1 MRFEYICHHCNNR
14 FTTVLN
20 ATKERVACPY
30 CQQIMTASNI
40 NVVVDDSVN
49 QVRNQQPVINQPQQA
64 RVQARPVQGRPVQAR
79 PVQARPIQAQPV
91 QAQPVQTQPI
101 QARPIQAQP
110 VQAQPVQ
117 TQPIQAQPV
126 QAQPVQARPIQ
137 AQPIQAQ
144 PVPVQPVQ
152 AEALDPIVLA
162 PHAEPAAMVND
173 MDKPDESNVEP
184 SNIDE
189 AKPENSAEE
198 VSNSESEKASLQ
210 ESFNKAL
217 LESVEEDEEDDE
229 NVEIADELKEAMNDT
244 YEGVSKKKFN
254 PVLMIVL
261 VVAAVLFTGIY
272 FLFIKKD
279 KQAEKTE
286 MLVKNEKAA
295 VQALKEFSQDNP
307 DMNITQYFMLDLD
320 QDGQKEVIANN
331 DKNLIV
337 FGAEDGAASLIYKK
351 PVFEWVYLRGKGL
364 FVVNTDE
371 SQKKGGAVWLIKA
384 KYTLVEDA
392 HQENYHFSNG
402 AYTKLLNG
410 KETKV
415 SEDDYYGFV
424 NTIIKNYT
432 KLTPL
437 KL

>member
-101 QARPIQAQP
+101 QA
-110 VQAQPVQ
+110 
-117 TQPIQAQPV
+117 
-126 QAQPVQARPIQ
+126 
-137 AQPIQAQ
+137 
-144 PVPVQPVQ
+144 QPVQ

-184 SNIDE
+184 SNIDG

-217 LESVEEDEEDDE
+217 LESVEEDKEDDE

-279 KQAEKTE
+279 KQVEKTE

-295 VQALKEFSQDNP
+295 VQALKDYANNYP
-307 DMNITQYFMLDLD
+307 DMKITQYFMLDLD
-320 QDGQKEVIANN
+320 QDGQREVIANN

-337 FGAEDGAASLIYKK
+337 FGAEEGTAYLIHKK
-351 PVFEWVYLRGKGL
+351 PVFEWVYLRGKGV
-364 FVVNTDE
+364 FVVNSDE
-371 SQKKGGAVWLIKA
+371 AQTEGSAVWLIK
-384 KYTLVEDA
+384 KQKKLVEDA
-392 HQENYHFSNG
+392 HQENYHFVDGN
-402 AYTKLLNG
+402 YIKTLDG

-432 KLTPL
+432 KLTPV

>member
-79 PVQARPIQAQPV
+79 PVQARPVQTRPIQARPV

-101 QARPIQAQP
+101 Q
-110 VQAQPVQ
+110 
-117 TQPIQAQPV
+117 
-126 QAQPVQARPIQ
+126 
-137 AQPIQAQ
+137 
-144 PVPVQPVQ
+144 VQPVQ

-173 MDKPDESNVEP
+173 MDKSDESNVEP
-184 SNIDE
+184 SNIDG

-217 LESVEEDEEDDE
+217 LESVEEDKEDDE

-279 KQAEKTE
+279 KQTEKTE

-295 VQALKEFSQDNP
+295 VQALKDYANNYP
-307 DMNITQYFMLDLD
+307 DMKITQYFMLDLD
-320 QDGQKEVIANN
+320 QDGQREVIANN

-337 FGAEDGAASLIYKK
+337 FGAEEGTAYLIHKK
-351 PVFEWVYLRGKGL
+351 PVFEWVYLRGKGV
-364 FVVNTDE
+364 FVVNSDE
-371 SQKKGGAVWLIKA
+371 AQTEGSAVWLIK
-384 KYTLVEDA
+384 KQKKLVEDA
-392 HQENYHFSNG
+392 HQENYHFVDGN
-402 AYTKLLNG
+402 YIKTLDG

-432 KLTPL
+432 KLTPV

>member
-30 CQQIMTASNI
+30 CQQIMTVSNI

-79 PVQARPIQAQPV
+79 PVQARPIQA
-91 QAQPVQTQPI
+91 
-101 QARPIQAQP
+101 RP

-126 QAQPVQARPIQ
+126 Q
-137 AQPIQAQ
+137 
-144 PVPVQPVQ
+144 VQPVQ

-184 SNIDE
+184 SNIDG

-217 LESVEEDEEDDE
+217 LESVEEDNEDDE

-279 KQAEKTE
+279 KQTEKTE

-295 VQALKEFSQDNP
+295 VQALKDYANNYP
-307 DMNITQYFMLDLD
+307 DMKITQYFMLDLD
-320 QDGQKEVIANN
+320 QDGQREVIANN

-337 FGAEDGAASLIYKK
+337 FGAEEGTAYLIHKK
-351 PVFEWVYLRGKGL
+351 PVFEWVYLRGKGV
-364 FVVNTDE
+364 FVVNSDE
-371 SQKKGGAVWLIKA
+371 AQTEGSAVWLIK
-384 KYTLVEDA
+384 KQKKLVEDA
-392 HQENYHFSNG
+392 HQENYHFVDGN
-402 AYTKLLNG
+402 YIKTLDG

-432 KLTPL
+432 KLTPV

>member
-101 QARPIQAQP
+101 QA
-110 VQAQPVQ
+110 
-117 TQPIQAQPV
+117 
-126 QAQPVQARPIQ
+126 
-137 AQPIQAQ
+137 
-144 PVPVQPVQ
+144 QPVQ

-173 MDKPDESNVEP
+173 MDKSDESNVEP
-184 SNIDE
+184 SNIDG

-217 LESVEEDEEDDE
+217 LESVEEDKEDDE

-295 VQALKEFSQDNP
+295 VQALKDYANNYP
-307 DMNITQYFMLDLD
+307 DMKITQYFMLDLD

-337 FGAEDGAASLIYKK
+337 FGAEDGAASLIYK
-351 PVFEWVYLRGKGL
+351 
-364 FVVNTDE
+364 
-371 SQKKGGAVWLIKA
+371 
-384 KYTLVEDA
+384 
-392 HQENYHFSNG
+392 
-402 AYTKLLNG
+402 
-410 KETKV
+410 
-415 SEDDYYGFV
+415 
-424 NTIIKNYT
+424 
-432 KLTPL
+432 
-437 KL
+437 

>member
-49 QVRNQQPVINQPQQA
+49 QQPVINQPQQA

-79 PVQARPIQAQPV
+79 PVQARPVQARPIQARPV

-101 QARPIQAQP
+101 Q
-110 VQAQPVQ
+110 
-117 TQPIQAQPV
+117 
-126 QAQPVQARPIQ
+126 
-137 AQPIQAQ
+137 
-144 PVPVQPVQ
+144 VQPVQ

-173 MDKPDESNVEP
+173 MDKSDESNVEP
-184 SNIDE
+184 SNIDG

-217 LESVEEDEEDDE
+217 LESVEEDKEDDE

-279 KQAEKTE
+279 KQTEKTE

-295 VQALKEFSQDNP
+295 VQALKDYANNYP
-307 DMNITQYFMLDLD
+307 DMKITQYFMLDLD
-320 QDGQKEVIANN
+320 QDGQREVIANN

-337 FGAEDGAASLIYKK
+337 FGAEEGTAYLIHKK
-351 PVFEWVYLRGKGL
+351 PVFEWVYLRGKGV
-364 FVVNTDE
+364 FVVNSDE
-371 SQKKGGAVWLIKA
+371 AQTEGSAVWLIK
-384 KYTLVEDA
+384 KQKKLVEDA
-392 HQENYHFSNG
+392 HQENYHFVDGN
-402 AYTKLLNG
+402 YIKTLDG

-432 KLTPL
+432 KLTPV

>member
-64 RVQARPVQGRPVQAR
+64 RVQARPVQGCPVQARPAQAR
-79 PVQARPIQAQPV
+79 PVQARPIQA
-91 QAQPVQTQPI
+91 
-101 QARPIQAQP
+101 RP

-126 QAQPVQARPIQ
+126 Q
-137 AQPIQAQ
+137 
-144 PVPVQPVQ
+144 VQPVQ

-184 SNIDE
+184 SNIDG
-189 AKPENSAEE
+189 ANPENSAEE

-217 LESVEEDEEDDE
+217 LESVEEDKEDDE

-254 PVLMIVL
+254 PVLMMVL

-279 KQAEKTE
+279 KQTEKTE

-295 VQALKEFSQDNP
+295 VQALKDYANNYP
-307 DMNITQYFMLDLD
+307 DMKITQYFMLDLD
-320 QDGQKEVIANN
+320 QDGQREVIANN

-337 FGAEDGAASLIYKK
+337 FGAEEGTAYLIHKK
-351 PVFEWVYLRGKGL
+351 PVFEWVYLRGKGV
-364 FVVNTDE
+364 FVVNSDE
-371 SQKKGGAVWLIKA
+371 AQTEGSAVWLIK
-384 KYTLVEDA
+384 KQKKLVEDA
-392 HQENYHFSNG
+392 HQENYHFVDGN
-402 AYTKLLNG
+402 YIKTLDG

-432 KLTPL
+432 KLTPV

>member
-79 PVQARPIQAQPV
+79 PVQAQPV
-91 QAQPVQTQPI
+91 QAQSV
-101 QARPIQAQP
+101 
-110 VQAQPVQ
+110 
-117 TQPIQAQPV
+117 QAQPV
-126 QAQPVQARPIQ
+126 QAQPVQAQPIQ
-137 AQPIQAQ
+137 TQPIQAQ
-144 PVPVQPVQ
+144 PVQVQPVQ

-173 MDKPDESNVEP
+173 MDKPDESNVES
-184 SNIDE
+184 SNIDG

-217 LESVEEDEEDDE
+217 LESVEEDKEDDE

-295 VQALKEFSQDNP
+295 VQALKDYANNYP
-307 DMNITQYFMLDLD
+307 DMKITQYFMLDLD
-320 QDGQKEVIANN
+320 QDGQREVIANN

-337 FGAEDGAASLIYKK
+337 FGAEEGTAYLIHKK
-351 PVFEWVYLRGKGL
+351 PVFEWVYRGKGV
-364 FVVNTDE
+364 FVVNSDE
-371 SQKKGGAVWLIKA
+371 AQTEGSAVWLIK
-384 KYTLVEDA
+384 KQKKLVEDA
-392 HQENYHFSNG
+392 HQENYHFVDGN
-402 AYTKLLNG
+402 YIKTLDG

-432 KLTPL
+432 KLTPV

>member
-79 PVQARPIQAQPV
+79 PVQARPIQ
-91 QAQPVQTQPI
+91 TRPI

-110 VQAQPVQ
+110 VQTQPVQ
-117 TQPIQAQPV
+117 TQPV
-126 QAQPVQARPIQ
+126 Q
-137 AQPIQAQ
+137 AQPIQ
-144 PVPVQPVQ
+144 VQPVQ

-184 SNIDE
+184 SNIDG

-217 LESVEEDEEDDE
+217 LESVEEDNEDDE

-279 KQAEKTE
+279 KQTEKTE

-295 VQALKEFSQDNP
+295 VQALKDYANNYP
-307 DMNITQYFMLDLD
+307 DMKITQYFMLDLD
-320 QDGQKEVIANN
+320 QDGQREVIANN

-337 FGAEDGAASLIYKK
+337 FGAEEGTAYLIHKK
-351 PVFEWVYLRGKGL
+351 PVFEWVYLRGKGV
-364 FVVNTDE
+364 FVVNSDE
-371 SQKKGGAVWLIKA
+371 AQTEGSAVWLIK
-384 KYTLVEDA
+384 KQKKLVEDA
-392 HQENYHFSNG
+392 HQENYHFVDGN
-402 AYTKLLNG
+402 YIKTLDG

-432 KLTPL
+432 KLTPV

>member
-1 MRFEYICHHCNNR
+1 MRFEYICHHCNNH

-40 NVVVDDSVN
+40 NIVVDDSVN
-49 QVRNQQPVINQPQQA
+49 QMRNQQPVINQPQQA
-64 RVQARPVQGRPVQAR
+64 RVQGRPVQAR
-79 PVQARPIQAQPV
+79 PVQGRPIQA
-91 QAQPVQTQPI
+91 
-101 QARPIQAQP
+101 RP

-126 QAQPVQARPIQ
+126 PAQPVQTQ
-137 AQPIQAQ
+137 T
-144 PVPVQPVQ
+144 VQ

-162 PHAEPAAMVND
+162 PHVESATTVND
-173 MDKPDESNVEP
+173 ITKPDESNVEP
-184 SNIDE
+184 SNIDG
-189 AKPENSAEE
+189 AKPENPAEE

-210 ESFNKAL
+210 ERFNKAL
-217 LESVEEDEEDDE
+217 LESVEEDKEDDE

-244 YEGVSKKKFN
+244 NEGVSKKKFN

-295 VQALKEFSQDNP
+295 VQALKDYANNYP
-307 DMNITQYFMLDLD
+307 DMKITQYFMLDLD
-320 QDGQKEVIANN
+320 QDGQREVIANN

-337 FGAEDGAASLIYKK
+337 FGAENGTAYLIHKK
-351 PVFEWVYLRGKGL
+351 PVFEWVYLRGMKS
-364 FVVNTDE
+364 VPMTMC
-371 SQKKGGAVWLIKA
+371 
-384 KYTLVEDA
+384 
-392 HQENYHFSNG
+392 
-402 AYTKLLNG
+402 
-410 KETKV
+410 
-415 SEDDYYGFV
+415 
-424 NTIIKNYT
+424 
-432 KLTPL
+432 
-437 KL
+437 

>member
-91 QAQPVQTQPI
+91 QA
-101 QARPIQAQP
+101 
-110 VQAQPVQ
+110 
-117 TQPIQAQPV
+117 QPIQAQPV

>member
-79 PVQARPIQAQPV
+79 PVQARPIQARPV
-91 QAQPVQTQPI
+91 
-101 QARPIQAQP
+101 
-110 VQAQPVQ
+110 
-117 TQPIQAQPV
+117 
-126 QAQPVQARPIQ
+126 Q

-144 PVPVQPVQ
+144 PVQTQPVQTQPVQVQPVQ
-152 AEALDPIVLA
+152 AAALDPIVLA

-184 SNIDE
+184 SNIGG
-189 AKPENSAEE
+189 AKPENSAGE

-217 LESVEEDEEDDE
+217 LESVEEDKEDDE

-295 VQALKEFSQDNP
+295 VQALKDYANNYP
-307 DMNITQYFMLDLD
+307 DMKITQYFMLDLD
-320 QDGQKEVIANN
+320 QDGQREVIANN

-337 FGAEDGAASLIYKK
+337 FGAEEGTAYLIHKK
-351 PVFEWVYLRGKGL
+351 PVFEWVYLRGKGV
-364 FVVNTDE
+364 FVVNSDE
-371 SQKKGGAVWLIKA
+371 AQTEGSAVWLIK
-384 KYTLVEDA
+384 KQKKLVEDA
-392 HQENYHFSNG
+392 HQENYHFVDGN
-402 AYTKLLNG
+402 YIKTLDG

-432 KLTPL
+432 KLTPV

>member
-91 QAQPVQTQPI
+91 QTQPI
-101 QARPIQAQP
+101 QAQPVQAQP

-117 TQPIQAQPV
+117 TQPIQA
-126 QAQPVQARPIQ
+126 
-137 AQPIQAQ
+137 
-144 PVPVQPVQ
+144 QPVQ

-184 SNIDE
+184 SNIDG

-217 LESVEEDEEDDE
+217 LESVEEDKEDDE

-279 KQAEKTE
+279 KQVEKTE

-295 VQALKEFSQDNP
+295 VQALKDYANNYP
-307 DMNITQYFMLDLD
+307 DMKITQYFMLDLD
-320 QDGQKEVIANN
+320 QDGQREVIANN

-337 FGAEDGAASLIYKK
+337 FGAEEGTAYLIHKK
-351 PVFEWVYLRGKGL
+351 PVFEWVYLRGKGV
-364 FVVNTDE
+364 FVVNSDE
-371 SQKKGGAVWLIKA
+371 AQTEGSAVWLIK
-384 KYTLVEDA
+384 KQKKLVEDA
-392 HQENYHFSNG
+392 HQENYHFVDGN
-402 AYTKLLNG
+402 YIKTLDG

-432 KLTPL
+432 KLTPV

>member
-101 QARPIQAQP
+101 QA
-110 VQAQPVQ
+110 
-117 TQPIQAQPV
+117 QPV
-126 QAQPVQARPIQ
+126 QAQPVQARTIQ

>member
-79 PVQARPIQAQPV
+79 PVQARPVQARPIQARPV
-91 QAQPVQTQPI
+91 QAQPVQTQP
-101 QARPIQAQP
+101 
-110 VQAQPVQ
+110 VQ
-117 TQPIQAQPV
+117 
-126 QAQPVQARPIQ
+126 
-137 AQPIQAQ
+137 
-144 PVPVQPVQ
+144 VQPVQ

-162 PHAEPAAMVND
+162 SHAEPAAMVND

-184 SNIDE
+184 SNIDG
-189 AKPENSAEE
+189 ANPENSAEE

-217 LESVEEDEEDDE
+217 LESVEEDKEDDE

-279 KQAEKTE
+279 KQTEKTE

-295 VQALKEFSQDNP
+295 VQALKDYANNYP
-307 DMNITQYFMLDLD
+307 DMKITQYFMLDLD
-320 QDGQKEVIANN
+320 QDGQREVIANN

-337 FGAEDGAASLIYKK
+337 FGAEEGTAYLIHKK
-351 PVFEWVYLRGKGL
+351 PVFEWVYLRGKGV
-364 FVVNTDE
+364 FVVNSDE
-371 SQKKGGAVWLIKA
+371 AQTEGSAVWLIK
-384 KYTLVEDA
+384 KQKKLVEDA
-392 HQENYHFSNG
+392 HQENYHFVDGN
-402 AYTKLLNG
+402 YIKTLDG

-432 KLTPL
+432 KLTPV

>member
-1 MRFEYICHHCNNR
+1 MKFEYICHHCNNR

-79 PVQARPIQAQPV
+79 PVQARPV
-91 QAQPVQTQPI
+91 
-101 QARPIQAQP
+101 QARPIQARP

-126 QAQPVQARPIQ
+126 Q
-137 AQPIQAQ
+137 
-144 PVPVQPVQ
+144 VQPVQ

-184 SNIDE
+184 SNIDG

-217 LESVEEDEEDDE
+217 LESVEEDKEDDE

-279 KQAEKTE
+279 KQTEKTE

-295 VQALKEFSQDNP
+295 VQALKDYTNNYP
-307 DMNITQYFMLDLD
+307 DMKITQYFMLDLD
-320 QDGQKEVIANN
+320 QDGQREVIANN

-337 FGAEDGAASLIYKK
+337 FGAEEGTAYLIHKK
-351 PVFEWVYLRGKGL
+351 PVFEWVYLRGKGV
-364 FVVNTDE
+364 FVVNSDE
-371 SQKKGGAVWLIKA
+371 AQTEGSAVWLIK
-384 KYTLVEDA
+384 KQKKLVEDA
-392 HQENYHFSNG
+392 HQENYHFVDGN
-402 AYTKLLNG
+402 YIKTLDG

-432 KLTPL
+432 KLTPV

>member
-1 MRFEYICHHCNNR
+1 MRFEYICHNCNHR
-14 FTTVLN
+14 FTSVVN
-20 ATKERVACPY
+20 ATQQHVVCPL
-30 CQQIMTASNI
+30 CQQTMTASNI
-40 NVVVDDSVN
+40 DMVVDDSENQNVN
-49 QVRNQQPVINQPQQA
+49 MHSTVNQPQQ
-64 RVQARPVQGRPVQAR
+64 RPVQAR
-79 PVQARPIQAQPV
+79 PVQARPVQAQPV
-91 QAQPVQTQPI
+91 QAQPVLGDTIVETPLMSQTTSGMP
-101 QARPIQAQP
+101 
-110 VQAQPVQ
+110 
-117 TQPIQAQPV
+117 
-126 QAQPVQARPIQ
+126 
-137 AQPIQAQ
+137 
-144 PVPVQPVQ
+144 
-152 AEALDPIVLA
+152 L
-162 PHAEPAAMVND
+162 ND
-173 MDKPDESNVEP
+173 IVEP
-184 SNIDE
+184 VESDVE
-189 AKPENSAEE
+189 KTAMTEMLQEKSVAEE
-198 VSNSESEKASLQ
+198 EQNTTSLQ
-210 ESFNKAL
+210 MSFNKAL
-217 LESVEEDEEDDE
+217 LESVEEDKEDDE
-229 NVEIADELKEAMNDT
+229 HIEIADELKEAMDDT
-244 YEGVSKKKFN
+244 YEGVSKRRFN
-254 PVLMIVL
+254 PVLIVVL
-261 VVAAVLFTGIY
+261 AVVAALFVGVY
-272 FLFIKKD
+272 FLFMSKD
-279 KQAEKTE
+279 ESAEKTE

-295 VQALKEFSQDNP
+295 VQALKEFSQNNP

>member
-79 PVQARPIQAQPV
+79 PVQARPV
-91 QAQPVQTQPI
+91 

-110 VQAQPVQ
+110 VQTQPV
-117 TQPIQAQPV
+117 
-126 QAQPVQARPIQ
+126 Q

-144 PVPVQPVQ
+144 PVPVQPVH

-371 SQKKGGAVWLIKA
+371 SQKKGSAVWLIKA

>member
-79 PVQARPIQAQPV
+79 PVQAQPV
-91 QAQPVQTQPI
+91 QARPI

-117 TQPIQAQPV
+117 
-126 QAQPVQARPIQ
+126 
-137 AQPIQAQ
+137 
-144 PVPVQPVQ
+144 VQPVQ

-173 MDKPDESNVEP
+173 MDKSDESNVEP
-184 SNIDE
+184 SNLDG

-217 LESVEEDEEDDE
+217 LESVEEDKEDDE

-254 PVLMIVL
+254 PVVMIVL

-279 KQAEKTE
+279 KQALKTE

-295 VQALKEFSQDNP
+295 VQALKDYANNYP
-307 DMNITQYFMLDLD
+307 DMKITQYFMLDLD
-320 QDGQKEVIANN
+320 QDGQREVIANN

-337 FGAEDGAASLIYKK
+337 FGAEEGTAYLIHKK
-351 PVFEWVYLRGKGL
+351 PVFEWVYLRGKGV
-364 FVVNTDE
+364 FVVNSDE
-371 SQKKGGAVWLIKA
+371 AQTEGSAVWLIK
-384 KYTLVEDA
+384 KQKKLVEDA
-392 HQENYHFSNG
+392 HQENYHFVDGN
-402 AYTKLLNG
+402 YIKTLDG

-432 KLTPL
+432 KLTPV

>member
-1 MRFEYICHHCNNR
+1 MRFEYICHHCNNH

-40 NVVVDDSVN
+40 NIVVDDSVN
-49 QVRNQQPVINQPQQA
+49 QMRNQQPVINQPQQA
-64 RVQARPVQGRPVQAR
+64 RVQGRPVQAR
-79 PVQARPIQAQPV
+79 PVQGR
-91 QAQPVQTQPI
+91 PI
-101 QARPIQAQP
+101 QARPVQAQP

-126 QAQPVQARPIQ
+126 PAQPVQTQ
-137 AQPIQAQ
+137 T
-144 PVPVQPVQ
+144 VQ

-162 PHAEPAAMVND
+162 PHVEPATTVND
-173 MDKPDESNVEP
+173 ITKPDESNVEP
-184 SNIDE
+184 SNIDG
-189 AKPENSAEE
+189 AKPENPAEE

-210 ESFNKAL
+210 ERFNKAL
-217 LESVEEDEEDDE
+217 LESVEEDKEDDE

-244 YEGVSKKKFN
+244 NEGVSKKKFN

-286 MLVKNEKAA
+286 MLVKNEKVA
-295 VQALKEFSQDNP
+295 VQALKDYANNYP
-307 DMNITQYFMLDLD
+307 DMKITQYFMLDLD
-320 QDGQKEVIANN
+320 QDGQREVIANN

-337 FGAEDGAASLIYKK
+337 FGAENGTAYLIHKK

-364 FVVNTDE
+364 FVVNSDE
-371 SQKKGGAVWLIKA
+371 AQTEGSAVWLIK
-384 KYTLVEDA
+384 KQKKLVQDA
-392 HQENYHFSNG
+392 HQENYHFVDGN
-402 AYTKLLNG
+402 YNKTLDG

-415 SEDDYYGFV
+415 SEDDYYGFI

-432 KLTPL
+432 KLAPV

>member
-79 PVQARPIQAQPV
+79 PVQARPV
-91 QAQPVQTQPI
+91 QARPV

-110 VQAQPVQ
+110 VQTQPVQ
-117 TQPIQAQPV
+117 TQPVQTQPV
-126 QAQPVQARPIQ
+126 QAQPIQTQPVQT
-137 AQPIQAQ
+137 QPIQAQ

-371 SQKKGGAVWLIKA
+371 SQKKGSAVWLIKA

>member
-79 PVQARPIQAQPV
+79 PVQARPV
-91 QAQPVQTQPI
+91 

-117 TQPIQAQPV
+117 TQPV
-126 QAQPVQARPIQ
+126 QT
-137 AQPIQAQ
+137 QPIQTQ
-144 PVPVQPVQ
+144 PVPVQPAQ

-162 PHAEPAAMVND
+162 SHAEPAAMVND

-371 SQKKGGAVWLIKA
+371 SQKKGSAVWLIKA

>member
-79 PVQARPIQAQPV
+79 PVQARPIQARPV
-91 QAQPVQTQPI
+91 QAQ
-101 QARPIQAQP
+101 
-110 VQAQPVQ
+110 
-117 TQPIQAQPV
+117 
-126 QAQPVQARPIQ
+126 PIQ

-144 PVPVQPVQ
+144 PVQTQPVQVQPVQTQPIQAQSVQVQPVQ

-173 MDKPDESNVEP
+173 MDKSDESNVEP
-184 SNIDE
+184 SNIDG

-198 VSNSESEKASLQ
+198 DSNSESEKASLQ

-217 LESVEEDEEDDE
+217 LESVEEDKEDDE

-279 KQAEKTE
+279 KQTEKTE

-295 VQALKEFSQDNP
+295 VQALKDYANNYP
-307 DMNITQYFMLDLD
+307 DMKITQYFMLDLD
-320 QDGQKEVIANN
+320 QDGQREVIANN

-337 FGAEDGAASLIYKK
+337 FGAEEGTAYLIHKK
-351 PVFEWVYLRGKGL
+351 PVFEWVYLRGKGI
-364 FVVNTDE
+364 FVVNSDE
-371 SQKKGGAVWLIKA
+371 AQTEGSAVWLIK
-384 KYTLVEDA
+384 KQKKLVEDA
-392 HQENYHFSNG
+392 HQENYHFVDGN
-402 AYTKLLNG
+402 YIKTLDG

-432 KLTPL
+432 KLTPV

>member
-91 QAQPVQTQPI
+91 QTQPI
-101 QARPIQAQP
+101 QA
-110 VQAQPVQ
+110 
-117 TQPIQAQPV
+117 
-126 QAQPVQARPIQ
+126 
-137 AQPIQAQ
+137 
-144 PVPVQPVQ
+144 QPVQ

-184 SNIDE
+184 SNIDG

-217 LESVEEDEEDDE
+217 LESVEEDKEDDE

-279 KQAEKTE
+279 KQVEKTE

-295 VQALKEFSQDNP
+295 VQALKDYANNYP
-307 DMNITQYFMLDLD
+307 DMKITQYFMLDLD
-320 QDGQKEVIANN
+320 QDGQREVIANN

-337 FGAEDGAASLIYKK
+337 FGAEEGTAYLIHKK
-351 PVFEWVYLRGKGL
+351 PVFEWVYLRGKGV
-364 FVVNTDE
+364 FVVNSDE
-371 SQKKGGAVWLIKA
+371 AQTEGSAVWLIK
-384 KYTLVEDA
+384 KQKKLVEDA
-392 HQENYHFSNG
+392 HQENYHFVDGN
-402 AYTKLLNG
+402 YIKTLDG

-432 KLTPL
+432 KLTPV

>member
-79 PVQARPIQAQPV
+79 PVQARPV
-91 QAQPVQTQPI
+91 QARPV

-110 VQAQPVQ
+110 VQTQPVQAQPIQTQPVQ
-117 TQPIQAQPV
+117 TQPV
-126 QAQPVQARPIQ
+126 QT
-137 AQPIQAQ
+137 QPIQAQ

-286 MLVKNEKAA
+286 MLFKNEKAA

-371 SQKKGGAVWLIKA
+371 AQKKGSAVWLIKA

>member
-79 PVQARPIQAQPV
+79 PVQARPVQARPV
-91 QAQPVQTQPI
+91 QAQPVQTQPV
-101 QARPIQAQP
+101 QAQP
-110 VQAQPVQ
+110 IQTQPVQ
-117 TQPIQAQPV
+117 TQPLQT
-126 QAQPVQARPIQ
+126 
-137 AQPIQAQ
+137 QPIQAQ

>member
-79 PVQARPIQAQPV
+79 PVQARPIQARPV
-91 QAQPVQTQPI
+91 QAQPVQTQP
-101 QARPIQAQP
+101 
-110 VQAQPVQ
+110 VQ
-117 TQPIQAQPV
+117 
-126 QAQPVQARPIQ
+126 
-137 AQPIQAQ
+137 
-144 PVPVQPVQ
+144 VQPVQ

-173 MDKPDESNVEP
+173 MDKSDESNVEP
-184 SNIDE
+184 SNIDG

-217 LESVEEDEEDDE
+217 LESVEEDKEDDE

-279 KQAEKTE
+279 KQTEKTE

-295 VQALKEFSQDNP
+295 VQALKDYANNYP
-307 DMNITQYFMLDLD
+307 DMKITQYFMLDLD
-320 QDGQKEVIANN
+320 QDGQREVIANN

-337 FGAEDGAASLIYKK
+337 FGAEEGTAYLIHKK
-351 PVFEWVYLRGKGL
+351 PVFEWVYLRGKGV
-364 FVVNTDE
+364 FVVNSDE
-371 SQKKGGAVWLIKA
+371 AQTEGSAVWLIK
-384 KYTLVEDA
+384 KQKKLVEDA
-392 HQENYHFSNG
+392 HQENYHFVDGN
-402 AYTKLLNG
+402 YIKTLDG

-432 KLTPL
+432 KLTPV

>member
-1 MRFEYICHHCNNR
+1 MRFEYICHHCNNH

-40 NVVVDDSVN
+40 NIVVDDSVN
-49 QVRNQQPVINQPQQA
+49 QMRNQQPVINQPQQA
-64 RVQARPVQGRPVQAR
+64 RVQGRPVQAR
-79 PVQARPIQAQPV
+79 PVQGRPIQA
-91 QAQPVQTQPI
+91 
-101 QARPIQAQP
+101 RP

-126 QAQPVQARPIQ
+126 PAQPVQTQ
-137 AQPIQAQ
+137 T
-144 PVPVQPVQ
+144 VQ

-162 PHAEPAAMVND
+162 PHVEPATTVND
-173 MDKPDESNVEP
+173 ITKPDESNVEP
-184 SNIDE
+184 SNIDG
-189 AKPENSAEE
+189 AKPENPAEE

-210 ESFNKAL
+210 ERFNKAL
-217 LESVEEDEEDDE
+217 LESVEEDKEDDE

-244 YEGVSKKKFN
+244 NEGVSKKKFN

-295 VQALKEFSQDNP
+295 VQALKDYANNYP
-307 DMNITQYFMLDLD
+307 DMKITQYFMLDLD
-320 QDGQKEVIANN
+320 QDGQREVIANN

-337 FGAEDGAASLIYKK
+337 FGAENGTAYLIHKK

-364 FVVNTDE
+364 FVVNSDE
-371 SQKKGGAVWLIKA
+371 AQTEGSAVWLMK
-384 KYTLVEDA
+384 KQKKLVQDA
-392 HQENYHFSNG
+392 HQENYHFVDGN
-402 AYTKLLNG
+402 YNKTLDG

-415 SEDDYYGFV
+415 SEDDYYGFI

-432 KLTPL
+432 KLTPV

>member
-1 MRFEYICHHCNNR
+1 
-14 FTTVLN
+14 
-20 ATKERVACPY
+20 
-30 CQQIMTASNI
+30 
-40 NVVVDDSVN
+40 
-49 QVRNQQPVINQPQQA
+49 
-64 RVQARPVQGRPVQAR
+64 
-79 PVQARPIQAQPV
+79 
-91 QAQPVQTQPI
+91 
-101 QARPIQAQP
+101 
-110 VQAQPVQ
+110 
-117 TQPIQAQPV
+117 
-126 QAQPVQARPIQ
+126 
-137 AQPIQAQ
+137 
-144 PVPVQPVQ
+144 
-152 AEALDPIVLA
+152 
-162 PHAEPAAMVND
+162 MVND
-173 MDKPDESNVEP
+173 MDKPDESNAEP
-184 SNIDE
+184 SNIDG

-217 LESVEEDEEDDE
+217 LESVEEDKEDDE

-254 PVLMIVL
+254 PVLLIVL

-295 VQALKEFSQDNP
+295 VQALKDYANNYP
-307 DMNITQYFMLDLD
+307 DMKITQYFMLDLD
-320 QDGQKEVIANN
+320 QDGQREVIANN

-337 FGAEDGAASLIYKK
+337 FGAEEGTAYLIHKK
-351 PVFEWVYLRGKGL
+351 PVFEWVYLRGKGV
-364 FVVNTDE
+364 FVVNSDE
-371 SQKKGGAVWLIKA
+371 AQTEGSAVWLIK
-384 KYTLVEDA
+384 KQKKLVEDA
-392 HQENYHFSNG
+392 HQENYHFVDGN
-402 AYTKLLNG
+402 YIKTLDG

-432 KLTPL
+432 KLTPV

>member
-64 RVQARPVQGRPVQAR
+64 RVQTRPVQGRPVQAR
-79 PVQARPIQAQPV
+79 PVQARPVQARPVQARPVQARPIQAQPI
-91 QAQPVQTQPI
+91 QAQPVQTQP
-101 QARPIQAQP
+101 
-110 VQAQPVQ
+110 VQ
-117 TQPIQAQPV
+117 T
-126 QAQPVQARPIQ
+126 
-137 AQPIQAQ
+137 QPIQAQ

-371 SQKKGGAVWLIKA
+371 SQKKGSAVWLIKA

>member
-1 MRFEYICHHCNNR
+1 MKFEYICHHCNNR

-49 QVRNQQPVINQPQQA
+49 QMRNQQPVINQPQQA
-64 RVQARPVQGRPVQAR
+64 RVQVRPVQGRPVQAR
-79 PVQARPIQAQPV
+79 PVQARTVQARPIQARPV

-101 QARPIQAQP
+101 Q
-110 VQAQPVQ
+110 
-117 TQPIQAQPV
+117 T
-126 QAQPVQARPIQ
+126 
-137 AQPIQAQ
+137 
-144 PVPVQPVQ
+144 QPVQ

-184 SNIDE
+184 SNIDG

-217 LESVEEDEEDDE
+217 LESVEEDKEDDE

-254 PVLMIVL
+254 PVLMMVL

-272 FLFIKKD
+272 FLFISRQRKQRCLLKMKK
-279 KQAEKTE
+279 Q
-286 MLVKNEKAA
+286 
-295 VQALKEFSQDNP
+295 
-307 DMNITQYFMLDLD
+307 QYKHSKIM
-320 QDGQKEVIANN
+320 QIII
-331 DKNLIV
+331 LI
-337 FGAEDGAASLIYKK
+337 
-351 PVFEWVYLRGKGL
+351 
-364 FVVNTDE
+364 
-371 SQKKGGAVWLIKA
+371 
-384 KYTLVEDA
+384 
-392 HQENYHFSNG
+392 
-402 AYTKLLNG
+402 
-410 KETKV
+410 
-415 SEDDYYGFV
+415 
-424 NTIIKNYT
+424 
-432 KLTPL
+432 
-437 KL
+437 

>member
-79 PVQARPIQAQPV
+79 PVQARPIQARPV
-91 QAQPVQTQPI
+91 
-101 QARPIQAQP
+101 
-110 VQAQPVQ
+110 
-117 TQPIQAQPV
+117 
-126 QAQPVQARPIQ
+126 Q

-144 PVPVQPVQ
+144 PVQVQPVQ

-184 SNIDE
+184 SNIDG

-217 LESVEEDEEDDE
+217 LESVEEDNEDDE

-279 KQAEKTE
+279 KQTEKTE

-295 VQALKEFSQDNP
+295 VQALKDYANNYP
-307 DMNITQYFMLDLD
+307 DMKITQYFMLDLD
-320 QDGQKEVIANN
+320 QDGQREVIANN

-337 FGAEDGAASLIYKK
+337 FGAEEGTAYLIHKK
-351 PVFEWVYLRGKGL
+351 PVFEWVYLRGKGV
-364 FVVNTDE
+364 FVVNSDE
-371 SQKKGGAVWLIKA
+371 AQTEGSAVWLIK
-384 KYTLVEDA
+384 KQKKLVEDA
-392 HQENYHFSNG
+392 HQENYHFVDGN
-402 AYTKLLNG
+402 YIKTLDG

-432 KLTPL
+432 KLTPV

>member
-79 PVQARPIQAQPV
+79 PVQARPVQAQPVQARPIQARPIQAQPV
-91 QAQPVQTQPI
+91 QAQPIQTQPI
-101 QARPIQAQP
+101 QTQP

-126 QAQPVQARPIQ
+126 Q
-137 AQPIQAQ
+137 
-144 PVPVQPVQ
+144 VQPVQ

-173 MDKPDESNVEP
+173 MDKSDESNVEP
-184 SNIDE
+184 SNIDG

-217 LESVEEDEEDDE
+217 LESVEEDKEDDE

-279 KQAEKTE
+279 KQAVKTE

-295 VQALKEFSQDNP
+295 VQALKDYANNYP
-307 DMNITQYFMLDLD
+307 DMKITQYFMLDLD
-320 QDGQKEVIANN
+320 QDGQREVIANN

-337 FGAEDGAASLIYKK
+337 FGAEEGTAYLIHKK
-351 PVFEWVYLRGKGL
+351 PVFEWVYLRGKGV
-364 FVVNTDE
+364 FVVNSDE
-371 SQKKGGAVWLIKA
+371 AQTEGSAVWLIK
-384 KYTLVEDA
+384 KQKKLVEDA
-392 HQENYHFSNG
+392 HQENYHFVDGN
-402 AYTKLLNG
+402 YIKTLDG

-432 KLTPL
+432 KLTPV

>member
-91 QAQPVQTQPI
+91 QAQP
-101 QARPIQAQP
+101 IQAQP
-110 VQAQPVQ
+110 VQ
-117 TQPIQAQPV
+117 T
-126 QAQPVQARPIQ
+126 
-137 AQPIQAQ
+137 QPIQAQ

-371 SQKKGGAVWLIKA
+371 SQKKGSAVWLIKA

>member
-79 PVQARPIQAQPV
+79 PVQARPV
-91 QAQPVQTQPI
+91 QARPV

-110 VQAQPVQ
+110 VQTQPVQ
-117 TQPIQAQPV
+117 AQPIQAQPV
-126 QAQPVQARPIQ
+126 QT
-137 AQPIQAQ
+137 QPIQAQ

>member
-79 PVQARPIQAQPV
+79 PVQARPVQARPIQARPVQAQPV

-101 QARPIQAQP
+101 Q
-110 VQAQPVQ
+110 
-117 TQPIQAQPV
+117 
-126 QAQPVQARPIQ
+126 
-137 AQPIQAQ
+137 
-144 PVPVQPVQ
+144 VQPVQ

-173 MDKPDESNVEP
+173 MDKSDESNVEP
-184 SNIDE
+184 SNIDG

-217 LESVEEDEEDDE
+217 LESVEEDKEDDE

-279 KQAEKTE
+279 KQTEKTE

-295 VQALKEFSQDNP
+295 VQALKDYANNYP
-307 DMNITQYFMLDLD
+307 DMKITQYFMLDLD
-320 QDGQKEVIANN
+320 QDGQREVIANN

-337 FGAEDGAASLIYKK
+337 FGAEEGTAYLIHKK
-351 PVFEWVYLRGKGL
+351 PVFEWVYLRGKGV
-364 FVVNTDE
+364 FVVNSDE
-371 SQKKGGAVWLIKA
+371 AQTEGSAVWLIK
-384 KYTLVEDA
+384 KQKKLVEDA
-392 HQENYHFSNG
+392 HQENYHFVDGN
-402 AYTKLLNG
+402 YIKTLDG

-432 KLTPL
+432 KLTPV